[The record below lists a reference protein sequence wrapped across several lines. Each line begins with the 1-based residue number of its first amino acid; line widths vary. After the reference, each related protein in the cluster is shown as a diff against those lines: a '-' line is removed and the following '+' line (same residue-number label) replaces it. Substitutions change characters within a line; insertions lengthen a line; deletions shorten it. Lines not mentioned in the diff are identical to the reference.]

1 MKIIYIP
8 LDDRAC
14 NYEFPYLLST
24 LTDSISLLRPPKEI
38 IGFLKEPAK
47 VAELWK
53 WIFDNAADCE
63 YAIFSVDTLIYGNL
77 INSRIHTL
85 SKEICRERLN
95 NFSILKEKFP
105 KLKIHAFNLIARVA
119 AYDSSFEDPDYWDKY
134 GHKIWRYTCLLDR
147 KQRGEL
153 TKEEKYEMDS
163 LGIPDIY
170 LDDFLN
176 RRETDRFVNLS
187 CVELLSEN
195 IFELLTIPK
204 DDTSE
209 YGMAAMDS
217 QVIFD
222 RINELGVAER
232 VIIHPGADEVG
243 SVIFARVFCESKQYM
258 PKVYVRYSATNGPF
272 VIPKYEDRA
281 VNESIKWQIYSVG
294 GFLTDSYETSDCML
308 AVNVSGTKQVEASEQ
323 EEKIDPSFKAS
334 MNIPEFLRFI
344 EFYITKFNKNVGLA
358 EISCCNGCENN
369 FMKSALKKGIL
380 KNVAAFGGWNTAQN
394 TIGVVLAHTIILS
407 FYKAL
412 PKPKRMTS
420 EGLKLSFILSDWRC
434 QADLTPKLIKEG
446 STVVNPYALK
456 ENYSVVRER
465 YLTELQSWFNIILS
479 QYYNSYQGEISC
491 FEFDWDSIFFYK
503 IMVELKE
510 TQNKVKGT

>member
-24 LTDSISLLRPPKEI
+24 LTDNISLLRPPKEI

-187 CVELLSEN
+187 CVELL
-195 IFELLTIPK
+195 
-204 DDTSE
+204 
-209 YGMAAMDS
+209 
-217 QVIFD
+217 
-222 RINELGVAER
+222 
-232 VIIHPGADEVG
+232 
-243 SVIFARVFCESKQYM
+243 
-258 PKVYVRYSATNGPF
+258 
-272 VIPKYEDRA
+272 
-281 VNESIKWQIYSVG
+281 
-294 GFLTDSYETSDCML
+294 
-308 AVNVSGTKQVEASEQ
+308 
-323 EEKIDPSFKAS
+323 
-334 MNIPEFLRFI
+334 
-344 EFYITKFNKNVGLA
+344 
-358 EISCCNGCENN
+358 
-369 FMKSALKKGIL
+369 
-380 KNVAAFGGWNTAQN
+380 
-394 TIGVVLAHTIILS
+394 
-407 FYKAL
+407 
-412 PKPKRMTS
+412 
-420 EGLKLSFILSDWRC
+420 
-434 QADLTPKLIKEG
+434 
-446 STVVNPYALK
+446 
-456 ENYSVVRER
+456 
-465 YLTELQSWFNIILS
+465 
-479 QYYNSYQGEISC
+479 
-491 FEFDWDSIFFYK
+491 
-503 IMVELKE
+503 
-510 TQNKVKGT
+510 